1 MINYFLN
8 RFQLAKDSLEFLT
21 ECKGVIAIIWTSW
34 IAFLGYLLGGF
45 DLLIKNLIIL
55 MLIDYISGLICG
67 FRENKLNSNKAY
79 KGLRKKIMVWLI
91 IICATI
97 FSRILQQPMLRDIVA
112 IFYCA
117 TEILSIIENA
127 GKLGVP
133 IPNKLK
139 KALEQCRGK

>member
-1 MINYFLN
+1 MIGFIMRKL
-8 RFQLAKDSLEFLT
+8 QLLQDEIEVAFD
-21 ECKGVIAIIWTSW
+21 CKGAIAIVWTSW
-34 IAFLGYLLGGF
+34 VAFLGYLLGGF
-45 DLLIKNLIIL
+45 DLLIESLIIL

-139 KALEQCRGK
+139 KALEQCRDK